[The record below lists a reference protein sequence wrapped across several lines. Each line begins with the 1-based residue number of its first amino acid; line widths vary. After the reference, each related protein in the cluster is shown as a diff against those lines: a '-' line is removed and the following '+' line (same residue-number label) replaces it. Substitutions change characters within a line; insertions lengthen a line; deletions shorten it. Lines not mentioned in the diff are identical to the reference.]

1 MSFVQGSM
9 KELNRKTVFD
19 LVSEHGEITRTEIA
33 EQTKSSMPTVLKIM
47 NFFQEQEMVSLV
59 GSEKTARGRHPQVFR
74 FESNALMGVG
84 VACDG
89 HQAVASLVNY
99 YGEEKASVVRQTDKS
114 LNDLL
119 ETEIPQMIEQ
129 LIAGERRE
137 FIRGVGVCISGSV
150 DMKQTVIYMGGYSA
164 LYMERDVAQ
173 SMRVFEEKTGLPV
186 YLFNDVNAAVTGEYV
201 LRKMKNE
208 DLLYIYV
215 GEGTGAGL
223 ILDGVLRE
231 GRHYYTG
238 EVAHMVFDADFVLNR
253 TEPGWMEARL
263 SRKNIRES
271 ALAPAGRIDY
281 AARNIS
287 LMIANI
293 CNVLDVENVVLGG
306 ESIRELGDTLLDRT
320 QSYLDHLLLFPVKLS
335 KFANAHSELIGGA
348 YLALQQQLTNILA
361 DSE

>member
-89 HQAVASLVNY
+89 HQVVASLVNY
-99 YGEEKASVVRQTDKS
+99 YGEEKASLIRQTDKS

-119 ETEIPQMIEQ
+119 ETEIPRMIDQ
-129 LIAGERRE
+129 LIAEERRE

-150 DMKQTVIYMGGYSA
+150 DMEQTVIYMGGYSA

-186 YLFNDVNAAVTGEYV
+186 YLFNDVNASVTGEYV

-231 GRHYYTG
+231 GRHY
-238 EVAHMVFDADFVLNR
+238 
-253 TEPGWMEARL
+253 
-263 SRKNIRES
+263 
-271 ALAPAGRIDY
+271 
-281 AARNIS
+281 
-287 LMIANI
+287 
-293 CNVLDVENVVLGG
+293 
-306 ESIRELGDTLLDRT
+306 
-320 QSYLDHLLLFPVKLS
+320 
-335 KFANAHSELIGGA
+335 
-348 YLALQQQLTNILA
+348 
-361 DSE
+361 